1 MKFSRKKDVIL
12 KQGRG
17 GGSRENEFSGKNN
30 GLTKRF
36 R

>member
-17 GGSRENEFSGKNN
+17 GGSRENEFNGKI
-30 GLTKRF
+30 TD
-36 R
+36 